1 MLQQCYQQN
10 ATKSRRASKKQA
22 EARRGLTKPRGI
34 TSEIFGR
41 AISSMASEQVL
52 EVDPDE
58 FINELENDLKEFEE
72 TVFGV
77 AEPPGTVSAVSSLT
91 LESPKISLSE
101 IDVGK

>member
-1 MLQQCYQQN
+1 
-10 ATKSRRASKKQA
+10 
-22 EARRGLTKPRGI
+22 
-34 TSEIFGR
+34 
-41 AISSMASEQVL
+41 MASEQVL